1 MEPLR
6 LEPIYNRTIWAGQ
19 RLALIRGR
27 VPAGEGTSWEV
38 SVHPSA
44 QSVVAEGAHAGLT
57 LAALIDEDPA
67 GMLGADVEDGDLLR
81 LAFLDTGE
89 ALSVQVHPG
98 ERYAQAHEGDHGKTE
113 AWYILAA
120 DEGACLVAGS
130 DFTSADEVREALRDG
145 LIEGHLHHIPVRE
158 GDCVVVPSGTLHAL
172 GAGILALEIG
182 TNSNTTYR
190 FYDYGRRDKDGN
202 LRELHIEKSLDVVR
216 LDQRGT
222 CVSTPL
228 DHQARVRRVVSLPEY
243 SVDLIDVTDEFA
255 IPPANTFRTLSCVHG
270 QAALEAGAHHMEL
283 AYTESVFVPAVC
295 GKLVVKGP
303 CRLLLATPRPR
314 SHMVLEE
321 PPYRTDFTEQR
332 TDQNLKHSTTKLK
345 DVAHLYADARG
356 IDPEAILYE
365 VCADEGDPHQ
375 AGSLS
380 YGLTTIHPVLVG
392 GECPFTRGHWHN
404 DESCDE
410 IYQGESGEGLLML
423 MNHEGITWCER
434 VSAGSSHR
442 IAGTL
447 AHRLINTGDTDLL
460 VRAVWSPHAGHDY
473 AAVANQPFG
482 FRVFRREGEIEV
494 RRREDCL

>member
-19 RLALIRGR
+19 RLAHIRGR

-44 QSVVAEGAHAGLT
+44 QSVVAEGTHAGRT
-57 LAALIDEDPA
+57 LASLIGEDPV
-67 GMLGADVEDGDLLR
+67 GMLGADVGDADLLR

-98 ERYAQAHEGDHGKTE
+98 ERYARAHEGDHGKTE

-120 DEGACLVAGS
+120 DEGAQLVAGS
-130 DFTSADEVREALRDG
+130 DFTSADEVREALRNG
-145 LIEGHLHHIPVRE
+145 SIEDHLHHFPVQE

-216 LDQRGT
+216 FGQRGT

-228 DHQARVRRVVSLPEY
+228 DHQARVRRIVSLPEY
-243 SVDLIDVTDEFA
+243 CVDLIDVTDEFA
-255 IPPANTFRTLSCVHG
+255 IPPARTFRTLSCVHG
-270 QAALEAGAHHMEL
+270 QVVLEAGAHDMEL
-283 AYTESVFVPAVC
+283 AYTESVFVPASC
-295 GKLVVKGP
+295 GGLVVKGS

-314 SHMVLEE
+314 ACMVLEE
-321 PPYRTDFTEQR
+321 PPYHTDFTEQR
-332 TDQNLKHSTTKLK
+332 ADQNLKHSVTRLK
-345 DVAHLYADARG
+345 DVAHLYSDARVM
-356 IDPEAILYE
+356 DPETILYE

-375 AGSLS
+375 TGSLS

-392 GECPFTRGHWHN
+392 SECPFTKGHWHS

-434 VSAGSSHR
+434 VFAGSSHR

-447 AHRLINTGDTDLL
+447 AHRLVNTGDTDLL

-473 AAVANQPFG
+473 DAVASQPFG
-482 FRVFRREGEIEV
+482 FRVFRREGAIEV